1 MTQTVK
7 NLPAI
12 QKTWVQSLGWEDPLE
27 KGMDY
32 PPQYSCLKNS
42 TDRVAWWA
50 TVHEATESWTPLSQ
64 QHSYNDTKFQQP
76 TKHFAFLSNILNCL
90 VLFMSKL
97 RRHRHRKVLNSLLLF
112 LFNFVSSIYS
122 PTHSLRVGTVVIIF
136 SICYSFVLNLF
147 KNVLYC
153 LIFPK

>member
-12 QKTWVQSLGWEDPLE
+12 QKTQVQSLGWEDPLE

-42 TDRVAWWA
+42 TDRVSWWV
-50 TVHEATESWTPLSQ
+50 TVHGATKSWTPLSH
-64 QHSYNDTKFQQP
+64 QHSYSDPKFQQP
-76 TKHFAFLSNILNCL
+76 TKNFAFLSNILNNL

-97 RRHRHRKVLNSLLLF
+97 IRHRHRKVLKSLLPF
-112 LFNFVSSIYS
+112 LFNFVTSIYS
-122 PTHSLRVGTVVIIF
+122 PTDSLCGGTIVIIF
-136 SICYSFVLNLF
+136 SICYCFVLNLF
-147 KNVLYC
+147 KNVLYH